1 MAAREQTGN
10 ATDVPRQ
17 EKVAPEEKIEQVFA

>member
-1 MAAREQTGN
+1 MVAREQTGN

-17 EKVAPEEKIEQVFA
+17 EKVAPAEKIEQVSA